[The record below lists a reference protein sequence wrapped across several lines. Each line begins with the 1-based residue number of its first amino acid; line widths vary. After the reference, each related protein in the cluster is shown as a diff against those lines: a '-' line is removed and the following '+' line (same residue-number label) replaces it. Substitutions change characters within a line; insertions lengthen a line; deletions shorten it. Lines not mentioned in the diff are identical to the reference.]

1 MPQLLEITS
10 TVPFAIARLSEL
22 AANLFFSWHR
32 PTRALFEDLDHEL
45 WDQVNGNPRLMLRCV
60 DQRRLEQAATDPVY
74 LARYTQVC
82 ADFDEYLS
90 ALPPRADEPLVAY
103 FCAEYGIHESFPI
116 YSGGLGVLAGDH
128 CKAASDERLN
138 FVAVGLL
145 YRQGYFI
152 QTVDSDGVQH
162 ADYADTDPRDLPVEP
177 VLTPDGAWLK
187 VTVRIAGREVY
198 ARVWRAQVGRVPV
211 YLLDTNCTEN
221 SKSDR
226 DITHR
231 LYGGDEAAR
240 IQQEIVLGI
249 GGVRALRALGLAPG
263 VWHINEGHAAFL
275 VLELLREGVGAGPRF
290 RAPRSRRPRRSA
302 CSRRTRRW
310 PPATT
315 FSATTCRLLLRRL
328 RARARRAARA
338 AARRSAR
345 APGANGGFNMTRLAL
360 NGARRVNGVSRI
372 HGRCRPSCATSGRRS
387 RRRKIRSA
395 TSPTACTCR
404 PSSRRPGPFFDSE
417 LGGDW
422 RERLTDE
429 AFWRGLDAYPDEV
442 WWATAQNAKSRMLA
456 GVRERLEREYARNG
470 ASGAAR
476 HSPAARSRTAE
487 RAHVGFARRFAT
499 YKRAALLLRDLA
511 RLARLID
518 GSERP
523 VLFLFAGKAHPAD
536 GPGQAVL
543 REIKQLMLSPEFAG
557 NVCSSRTTTC
567 TGALLVSGVDVW
579 LNTPI

>member
-10 TVPFAIARLSEL
+10 TVPFALARLSEL

-60 DQRRLEQAATDPVY
+60 DQKRLEQAATDPEY

-152 QTVDSDGVQH
+152 QKVDSDGVQH

-187 VTVRIAGREVY
+187 VTIRIAGREVY
-198 ARVWRAQVGRVPV
+198 ARLWRAQVGRVSV

-221 SKSDR
+221 SNSDR

-240 IQQEIVLGI
+240 IRQEMVLGI

-263 VWHINEGHAAFL
+263 VFHINEGHAAFL
-275 VLELLREGVGAGPRF
+275 TLELLREGVA
-290 RAPRSRRPRRSA
+290 
-302 CSRRTRRW
+302 
-310 PPATT
+310 
-315 FSATTCRLLLRRL
+315 
-328 RARARRAARA
+328 
-338 AARRSAR
+338 
-345 APGANGGFNMTRLAL
+345 
-360 NGARRVNGVSRI
+360 
-372 HGRCRPSCATSGRRS
+372 
-387 RRRKIRSA
+387 
-395 TSPTACTCR
+395 
-404 PSSRRPGPFFDSE
+404 
-417 LGGDW
+417 
-422 RERLTDE
+422 
-429 AFWRGLDAYPDEV
+429 RGLD
-442 WWATAQNAKSRMLA
+442 
-456 GVRERLEREYARNG
+456 
-470 ASGAAR
+470 
-476 HSPAARSRTAE
+476 
-487 RAHVGFARRFAT
+487 FA
-499 YKRAALLLRDLA
+499 AAL
-511 RLARLID
+511 
-518 GSERP
+518 
-523 VLFLFAGKAHPAD
+523 
-536 GPGQAVL
+536 
-543 REIKQLMLSPEFAG
+543 
-557 NVCSSRTTTC
+557 
-567 TGALLVSGVDVW
+567 
-579 LNTPI
+579 